1 MLHRMHAVPFTALL
15 LLATACNS
23 DDHDA
28 RTSTTSASEPAMA
41 MPADKPADKPVETPL
56 ATAEVGQAAPE
67 FALKDL
73 SGKEHKLSQYK
84 GKIVV
89 LEWFSPACPT
99 CKWAYETGPLVELPE
114 KMEKNGV
121 VWLSVNSEAGE
132 HAAASIKDNQAFVD
146 AHHMKAPVLL
156 DPTGTVGRSYGA
168 KSTPHMFVI
177 DAKGKLV
184 YKGGLDNAPGGH
196 VTGGGERIDYVGDA
210 VADVKAGRAV
220 KTSDT
225 RSYG

>member
-1 MLHRMHAVPFTALL
+1 MIDSKLRTAPLLALL
-15 LLATACNS
+15 LLASACSS
-23 DDHDA
+23 DDHSE
-28 RTSTTSASEPAMA
+28 RTSGDTPNAPAMTA
-41 MPADKPADKPVETPL
+41 PADSAEKAPT
-56 ATAEVGQAAPE
+56 TAELGKPAPE

-73 SGKEHKLSQYK
+73 DGKEHKLSQYK

-99 CKWAYETGPLVELPE
+99 CQWAYTTGPLVEMPE
-114 KMEKNGV
+114 KMEKDGV

-132 HAAASIKDNQAFVD
+132 HAAASIHDNKAFVD

-156 DPTGTVGRSYGA
+156 DPTGSVGRSYGA

-177 DAKGKLV
+177 DAKGTLV
-184 YKGGLDNAPGGH
+184 YRGGLDNAPGGH
-196 VTGGGERIDYVGDA
+196 VNGGGERVDYVGDA

-220 KTSDT
+220 KTADT
-225 RSYG
+225 KSYG